1 MNALPSLIEASA
13 NQQLLKSAHQEIHEL
28 KSENRQLQNQ
38 LSLHPGEVKPLKVA
52 NDLII
57 R

>member
-13 NQQLLKSAHQEIHEL
+13 NQQLLKGAHKEIHEL

-38 LSLHPGEVKPLKVA
+38 LSLGTGEVNP
-52 NDLII
+52 
-57 R
+57 